1 VVSSVVFA
9 YGRDLVRGGV
19 GGWWVVRRIVIA
31 VVVVVAVVGVGV
43 GIGVEEV
50 LRPSRTA
57 WWFQWFRWR
66 WRDGH
71 SLVRE
76 SE

>member
-1 VVSSVVFA
+1 MVSSVVFA

-31 VVVVVAVVGVGV
+31 VVVVVAVVGVV
-43 GIGVEEV
+43 GIGVGEV
-50 LRPSRTA
+50 LRPSRTTR
-57 WWFQWFRWR
+57 WFWRFRWR